1 MKGTKTSSTRENER
15 DRGDARER
23 LSLSLSLARFLS
35 LFERPALAI
44 GSEPRTHNYTLAE
57 RARERRGRRGE
68 EEEEEEEEEEA
79 VRKEETSMA
88 TLVLN
93 TSREADTRNFV
104 V

>member
-1 MKGTKTSSTRENER
+1 VQSSKGREDAVMKGTKTSSTRENER
-15 DRGDARER
+15 ER
-23 LSLSLSLARFLS
+23 SRASLSLSFFP

-57 RARERRGRRGE
+57 RARERAGKRGGR
-68 EEEEEEEEEEA
+68 A